1 MDHYSAG
8 RFFYSATLFSSI
20 LLSKINILFQINII
34 LAKNLIIL
42 LAEEKYSA
50 DDSVKKTILQ
60 IAKWY
65 YSAVKT
71 SYSAEKINYSAAR
84 NHYSAVKKSY
94 SDAEKTLFWQNNSK
108 RGTPP
113 HFRVFGELSQISN
126 RWVCYRHAEPKDMTF
141 VYNFYFEFTSQL

>member
-20 LLSKINILFQINII
+20 LLEKINILFQINII

-60 IAKWY
+60 IAK
-65 YSAVKT
+65 
-71 SYSAEKINYSAAR
+71 
-84 NHYSAVKKSY
+84 
-94 SDAEKTLFWQNNSK
+94 
-108 RGTPP
+108 
-113 HFRVFGELSQISN
+113 
-126 RWVCYRHAEPKDMTF
+126 
-141 VYNFYFEFTSQL
+141 